1 MKWFKER
8 GRQKNERGRRGSRRE
23 GTGRRVGRMKEFRLP
38 PAPSSHLIPES
49 VRLPSFPFLLS
60 RHLSPPSYIIIPL
73 SFIPPLFSP
82 SVFPC
87 SSFLSYQSYSL
98 SIHYKMYNLHKKLSI
113 RTQNL
118 VRRRPSSSRHTP
130 LQLYRFQIK
139 AGLFKFF
146 SVKDW
151 LASFWPTRSYVIR
164 QINSETD

>member
-1 MKWFKER
+1 MRWEEEDGSR
-8 GRQKNERGRRGSRRE
+8 EEGRQKNERGRRGSRRE
-23 GTGRRVGRMKEFRLP
+23 GTGRRVGRMKEFKLP

-49 VRLPSFPFLLS
+49 VRLPSFPFLL
-60 RHLSPPSYIIIPL
+60 RPL
-73 SFIPPLFSP
+73 SSLLHYHPLSIISPLFSP

-98 SIHYKMYNLHKKLSI
+98 SIHYKINNLNKKLSI

-118 VRRRPSSSRHTP
+118 VRRRHTP